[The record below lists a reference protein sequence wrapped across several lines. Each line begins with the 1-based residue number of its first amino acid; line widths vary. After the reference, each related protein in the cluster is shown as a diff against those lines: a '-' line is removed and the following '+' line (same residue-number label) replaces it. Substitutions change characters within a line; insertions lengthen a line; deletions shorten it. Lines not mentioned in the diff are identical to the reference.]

1 MTTVNTINA
10 VSTIQRFFN
19 NGIDF
24 LKIKSDTKD
33 TRAAKIHSVKN
44 KPLKLWSTL
53 PSNPSSAKNP
63 PATKQMAVMRF
74 KGVSLSLNP
83 SIF

>member
-19 NGIDF
+19 KGMVL

-33 TRAAKIHSVKN
+33 TRAANIHSVKN
-44 KPLKLWSTL
+44 NPLKLWSTL
-53 PSNPSSAKNP
+53 PPNPSSAKKP
-63 PATKQMAVMRF
+63 LATKQMAVIRF
-74 KGVSLSLNP
+74 KGVSLNLNHF
-83 SIF
+83 IF